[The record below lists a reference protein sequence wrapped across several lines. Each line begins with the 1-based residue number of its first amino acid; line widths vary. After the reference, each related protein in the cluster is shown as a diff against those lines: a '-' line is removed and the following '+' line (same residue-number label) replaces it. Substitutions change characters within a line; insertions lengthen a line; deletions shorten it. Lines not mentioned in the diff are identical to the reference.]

1 MKLLAASG
9 GHKQWV
15 EQSFGL
21 SCREKMSVADGDCVL
36 GADAFHEVLNHVIH
50 KGGMRPRRAVQV
62 RHGPGPALA
71 VTDHVHIHH
80 RLDSCY
86 IIRMAPKMFSD
97 AVMFRPPHET
107 YGTEWT
113 RQFALSDQRGKD
125 PRHFQVAADAGKVV
139 GASRVPAIIVSVNQH
154 RRKRGVS
161 TRNLRPNHVIVAYSN
176 I

>member
-1 MKLLAASG
+1 
-9 GHKQWV
+9 
-15 EQSFGL
+15 
-21 SCREKMSVADGDCVL
+21 
-36 GADAFHEVLNHVIH
+36 
-50 KGGMRPRRAVQV
+50 
-62 RHGPGPALA
+62 
-71 VTDHVHIHH
+71 
-80 RLDSCY
+80 
-86 IIRMAPKMFSD
+86 MFSD

-161 TRNLRPNHVIVAYSN
+161 TRNLRPNHVIVACSN
-176 I
+176 ICSHVGTEYELFSRGQLVAQPISYPI